1 MTAPLASKASL
12 LVQLAAAC
20 INADETNH
28 VKLTKFF
35 KLMPLL
41 LLPFAHQATAAG
53 LELQPVT
60 DKVYA
65 IVGELSNRSPSNLGN
80 NATFGIVVTSAGV
93 LLIDSGGSY
102 RGAQEIHQV
111 IKQVT
116 ELPVV
121 MVINTGGQ
129 DHRWLG
135 NDYFKRQG
143 ARIVASAQ
151 AVADQQA
158 RTQDQLIGLTNLLGE
173 AGIKGTDPVYAAE
186 TFDQRL
192 DLTLGE
198 TRIEIRHS
206 GQAHT
211 PGDSYVWLP
220 QHQVMFTG
228 DIVYVERML
237 GVGSQSNSKS
247 WIEVFEAMAAFEPR
261 HLVPGHGKA
270 TTLAQARKD
279 TLGYLQFL
287 RSAIAD
293 FMDDGGDISD
303 IGSIDQSSYHYLQ
316 NHETLAG
323 RNAQQVFTE
332 MEWE

>member
-1 MTAPLASKASL
+1 MTAPLAGKASL
-12 LVQLAAAC
+12 LVQLPTVF
-20 INADETNH
+20 INTDEINH
-28 VKLTKFF
+28 VKLTKF
-35 KLMPLL
+35 LRLIPLL
-41 LLPFAHQATAAG
+41 LLPFAHQSAAAG
-53 LELQPVT
+53 LDLQSVT

-80 NATFGIVVTSAGV
+80 NATFGFVVTSAGV
-93 LLIDSGGSY
+93 LLVDPGGSY
-102 RGAQEIHQV
+102 RGAREIHQV

-135 NDYFKRQG
+135 NDYFKQQG
-143 ARIVASAQ
+143 ARIIASAR

-158 RTQDQLIGLTNLLGE
+158 RSQDQFIRLTSLVGE
-173 AGIKGTDPVYAAE
+173 AGVQGTNPVYADE

-198 TRIEIRHS
+198 TRIEIYHS

-247 WIEVFEAMAAFEPR
+247 WIEAFEAMAAFEPR
-261 HLVPGHGKA
+261 HLVPGHGKV
-270 TTLAQARKD
+270 TTLAHARKD

-303 IGSIDQSSYHYLQ
+303 IGSLDQSSYHYLQ

>member
-1 MTAPLASKASL
+1 MPSLAS
-12 LVQLAAAC
+12 LV
-20 INADETNH
+20 
-28 VKLTKFF
+28 
-35 KLMPLL
+35 
-41 LLPFAHQATAAG
+41 TAARRTW
-53 LELQPVT
+53 VT
-60 DKVYA
+60 TP
-65 IVGELSNRSPSNLGN
+65 PS
-80 NATFGIVVTSAGV
+80 V
-93 LLIDSGGSY
+93 
-102 RGAQEIHQV
+102 AQEIHKV

-121 MVINTGGQ
+121 VVINTGGQ

-135 NDYFKRQG
+135 NGYFKQQG
-143 ARIVASAQ
+143 ARI
-151 AVADQQA
+151 
-158 RTQDQLIGLTNLLGE
+158 TNLVGE
-173 AGIKGTDPVYAAE
+173 AGMQDTDPVYASE
-186 TFDQRL
+186 TFEQGL

-220 QHQVMFTG
+220 QHRVMFTG

-247 WIEVFEAMAAFEPR
+247 WIEAFEAMAVFEPR

-287 RSAIAD
+287 RSAVGD
-293 FMDDGGDISD
+293 FMDGGGDISD
-303 IGSIDQSSYHYLQ
+303 IGSIDQSNYHYLQ
-316 NHETLAG
+316 NHDTLAG